1 MNDRAARNA
10 GAPGSGGVPQR
21 GNFSLEAD
29 ILSKLRDV
37 PVKIV
42 AADTNAEL
50 LHDVLASLRQKAL
63 DLQNDKWMYKELSF
77 L

>member
-1 MNDRAARNA
+1 MENNDMPRNA
-10 GAPGSGGVPQR
+10 ALHGVPQR

-37 PVKIV
+37 PVKV
-42 AADTNAEL
+42 AAADANQEL
-50 LHDVLASLRQKAL
+50 LQDVLSSLRQKAL
-63 DLQNDKWMYKELSF
+63 DLQNDKWMYEDLPF

>member
-21 GNFSLEAD
+21 GNFSH